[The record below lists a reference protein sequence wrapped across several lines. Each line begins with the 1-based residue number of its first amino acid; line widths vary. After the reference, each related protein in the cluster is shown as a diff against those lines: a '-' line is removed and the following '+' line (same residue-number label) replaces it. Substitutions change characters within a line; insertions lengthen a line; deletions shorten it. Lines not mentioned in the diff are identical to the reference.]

1 MSEPATGH
9 QPTWVPLDFRKAVV
23 VPGETP
29 GSLVLTVTG
38 DKPRNAL
45 RGAAVK
51 LQPLTY
57 DSQPEYWKIEVLW
70 DTANANVPIVTPFTV
85 SIAVDQLRGTKGIEV
100 VGQSRSQK
108 ISI

>member
-1 MSEPATGH
+1 MGSG
-9 QPTWVPLDFRKAVV
+9 QQSSWVPLDFRKAVV
-23 VPGETP
+23 KPGATA

-38 DKPRNAL
+38 DKPREAAG
-45 RGAAVK
+45 GAPVK

-57 DSQPEYWKIEVLW
+57 EVQPEYWKVEVLW
-70 DTANANVPIVTPFTV
+70 DTANTTIPAIVPFSV
-85 SIAVDQLRGTKGIEV
+85 SISLDEIRGTKGVEV